1 MISVNY
7 TKFEHLPNELLFEL
21 FEYIDIRDL
30 FYGFWGLNKRINH
43 LLQSLRNLSLN
54 LEQCESALISLFA
67 NQINRLIVNTWQDI
81 DLSQFPCLQSLIL
94 HQITGNQLRQI
105 RSEFMPYLVY
115 LSTSSI
121 PEFSLM
127 PQLAQ
132 RIFSNDMPT
141 IRYVDLGHVHVPY
154 LRMWSQ
160 SPSLHSVS
168 IHSIN
173 PTIVPFILI
182 SSPNLVYL
190 HVVFLMDTIP
200 IFHNSPSISN
210 HPLKHFVFSDPYH
223 KLSFN
228 HIYTLLAFIPN
239 VRRIQLNFLCKVPL
253 IRFLQSLLNRLR
265 YLNRFDCNIDDV
277 SNDKITTIETIQQIH
292 PCFYRIQCS
301 TNDFNFRTFTTESN
315 K

>member
-1 MISVNY
+1 MININY
-7 TKFEHLPNELLFEL
+7 TKFEHLPNELLFGV

-30 FYGFWGLNKRINH
+30 FYGFWGLNKRINQ
-43 LLQSLRNLSLN
+43 LLRSLQNLSFN
-54 LEQCESALISLFA
+54 LEQYEPALISLFA
-67 NQINRLIVNTWQDI
+67 NQINQLIVNTWQDI
-81 DLSQFPCLQSLIL
+81 DLNQFPFLQSLIL

-105 RSEFMPYLVY
+105 RSEYMPYLVY

-132 RIFSNDMPT
+132 RIFSNEMPT

-168 IHSIN
+168 IHSTN

-182 SSPNLVYL
+182 SCPNLVYL
-190 HVVFLMDTIP
+190 RVTFLINTIP
-200 IFHNSPSISN
+200 IFHNSPSIQN
-210 HPLKHFVFSDPYH
+210 HPLKHFVLSDPYH
-223 KLSFN
+223 KLSFS

-239 VRRIQLNFLCKVPL
+239 VRRIQLNFLCKVPF
-253 IRFLQSLLNRLR
+253 IHFLQSLLSRLR
-265 YLNRFDCNIDDV
+265 YLNQFDCNIDDA
-277 SNDKITTIETIQQIH
+277 STDKVTTIETIQQTH

-301 TNDFNFRTFTTESN
+301 TSDFNFRTFTTESN